1 MQVNEGILTDR
12 TVVTDALD
20 VKETSIGCKAG
31 SPKPP
36 DFVNDMVLH
45 TGLLN
50 PGGPTLPFAQ
60 GAGMLHSK
68 TAQRRISGRM
78 PILPALS
85 AAGRS
90 HPGNPGSYKMRYEQ

>member
-12 TVVTDALD
+12 TVVTDALN

-50 PGGPTLPFAQ
+50 PGWPNTSVRSGCRNVTQQNSSAPDFRSDAHS
-60 GAGMLHSK
+60 AGVVGGWEK
-68 TAQRRISGRM
+68 PSGESRFLQNE
-78 PILPALS
+78 I
-85 AAGRS
+85 
-90 HPGNPGSYKMRYEQ
+90 